1 MTTNKNIVLTVN
13 IDDPRH
19 QFPPSLYAEYSINT
33 WKSWCKKNNVDF
45 KQIDVSVQQYDIAKW
60 NKLCVFDVVEPHH
73 EKIALVDCDT
83 MIKWDAP
90 NFFDSYDDEF
100 CGVVDDGNI
109 GWVKNSINI
118 YKEFFPNQKLE
129 PLEYINSGVMFFT
142 KEHKILFDEL
152 KTFYDDN
159 QDTLPDYWNKGGG
172 TDQTIINYMLKK
184 LDIKQKYLP
193 HTWNLFGIHKKQ
205 MFGNNWQLQEDDTPF
220 FIKYAN
226 IWHFTGFE
234 IEQRT
239 PVMRDVWETYG
250 GKYE

>member
-142 KEHKILFDEL
+142 KEHTTRLLEQGWRNRPNYYKLYVEKARYKTEILTTHLEF
-152 KTFYDDN
+152 
-159 QDTLPDYWNKGGG
+159 
-172 TDQTIINYMLKK
+172 
-184 LDIKQKYLP
+184 
-193 HTWNLFGIHKKQ
+193 
-205 MFGNNWQLQEDDTPF
+205 
-220 FIKYAN
+220 
-226 IWHFTGFE
+226 
-234 IEQRT
+234 
-239 PVMRDVWETYG
+239 VWYT
-250 GKYE
+250 